1 MNSLKNLVKK
11 KGANTPSERISTHCV
26 CIVAMLHVQA
36 ASFWPLWPQKKIR
49 EKGSSKKQTDG
60 IEMQVLLFF
69 QTFLLFLFCSG
80 GRAEL
85 IVAKSKRLTDTQCNL
100 RLSI

>member
-1 MNSLKNLVKK
+1 MHRRNVACSGSLFL
-11 KGANTPSERISTHCV
+11 
-26 CIVAMLHVQA
+26 
-36 ASFWPLWPQKKIR
+36 ASLASKKIVKR
-49 EKGSSKKQTDG
+49 GRPKKQTDG

-69 QTFLLFLFCSG
+69 QTFLLFSNVSSSFSFLLKG
-80 GRAEL
+80 AEQKL

>member
-1 MNSLKNLVKK
+1 MHRRNVACSGSLFL
-11 KGANTPSERISTHCV
+11 
-26 CIVAMLHVQA
+26 
-36 ASFWPLWPQKKIR
+36 ASLASKKIVKR
-49 EKGSSKKQTDG
+49 GRRKKMDG

-69 QTFLLFLFCSG
+69 QTFLLFFFAQG

>member
-1 MNSLKNLVKK
+1 
-11 KGANTPSERISTHCV
+11 
-26 CIVAMLHVQA
+26 MLHVQA
-36 ASFWPLWPQKKIR
+36 ASFWPLWPQEKNR
-49 EKGSSKKQTDG
+49 EKRSSKKRTDG
-60 IEMQVLLFF
+60 IEMQVLLYF
-69 QTFLLFLFCSG
+69 QTFLLFFCSG

>member
-1 MNSLKNLVKK
+1 MHRRNVACSGSLFL
-11 KGANTPSERISTHCV
+11 
-26 CIVAMLHVQA
+26 
-36 ASFWPLWPQKKIR
+36 ASLASKKKIR

-69 QTFLLFLFCSG
+69 QTFLLFFAQG

>member
-1 MNSLKNLVKK
+1 MHRRNVACSGSLFL
-11 KGANTPSERISTHCV
+11 
-26 CIVAMLHVQA
+26 
-36 ASFWPLWPQKKIR
+36 ASLASKKIR

-69 QTFLLFLFCSG
+69 QTFLLFFAQG

>member
-1 MNSLKNLVKK
+1 MHRRNVACSGSLFLASLASKKN
-11 KGANTPSERISTHCV
+11 
-26 CIVAMLHVQA
+26 
-36 ASFWPLWPQKKIR
+36 R
-49 EKGSSKKQTDG
+49 EKGSSKRQTDG

-69 QTFLLFLFCSG
+69 QTFLLFFFAQG

>member
-1 MNSLKNLVKK
+1 VLVQKEFQPTVYASSQCCMFRQPLSGLFGLKK
-11 KGANTPSERISTHCV
+11 KFVKRGRRQNKRTGLKCKFF
-26 CIVAMLHVQA
+26 
-36 ASFWPLWPQKKIR
+36 SFFK
-49 EKGSSKKQTDG
+49 
-60 IEMQVLLFF
+60 LFF
-69 QTFLLFLFCSG
+69 FFFCSG

>member
-1 MNSLKNLVKK
+1 
-11 KGANTPSERISTHCV
+11 
-26 CIVAMLHVQA
+26 MLHVQA
-36 ASFWPLWPQKKIR
+36 ASFWPLWPQKKFVKR
-49 EKGSSKKQTDG
+49 GRRKKPDG

-69 QTFLLFLFCSG
+69 QTFLLFFCSG

>member
-11 KGANTPSERISTHCV
+11 KVLILLQKEFQPTV
-26 CIVAMLHVQA
+26 Y
-36 ASFWPLWPQKKIR
+36 ASSQCCMFRQPLSGLFGLKKKIR

-69 QTFLLFLFCSG
+69 QTFLLFFCSG